1 MDMMKKTLP
10 TMAKAALAVLLTW
23 GGLGQAGAQGEY
35 RDIVT
40 PQDYESASESDWV
53 YTGSQMNGG
62 NDEKRFKSKIIA
74 GDATYGSYAA
84 NEYGKTGTSS
94 MKDASFSKVI
104 SFTQTPGTGYIDKA
118 LSEVG
123 YNMEFDFSI
132 TGGTGYN
139 RTNDNQLMVLTGSE
153 PEADTKYE
161 GSDFLFSLYQHI
173 YPEISSTGSDYWV
186 VNDTSKSIQLGK
198 GKWFHLKLVITAQK
212 CDYTITGENGEED
225 VDNGSLTLSSLP
237 EITRI
242 WTLLGKRKSSFYFDN
257 FKVYDYVGTGNTPTA
272 PSISPKEDHITS
284 KTYTITFEEG
294 NTLYYQ
300 LPGDTGPTKFEGSGN
315 SVDVTA
321 KQSGTL
327 EAYTERGVSQS
338 SHIKED
344 VIVAPSTLLISTKS
358 GLASF
363 SSAYAVKVPDDVYV
377 YIIDK
382 TNATDD
388 KNNIIITKLDT
399 HVIPAVTPSDE
410 TSKECQGQGV
420 FLYKDGGGT
429 INLDYDTSSADAS
442 LYGNNILYGTGSSTY
457 TVQQDTDWKD
467 YNTTSAIGDV
477 WVLRKDVKEM
487 GPVYPNVEIPRNKA
501 YYRLS
506 SISGSGSSSKLNLVF
521 DDAITG
527 IHSVKNDGGS
537 VADDVLFNLNGQ
549 RVDDAYKG
557 MVIKKGKKYVNR

>member
-1 MDMMKKTLP
+1 MNGYTKGIT
-10 TMAKAALAVLLTW
+10 
-23 GGLGQAGAQGEY
+23 LGQ
-35 RDIVT
+35 
-40 PQDYESASESDWV
+40 
-53 YTGSQMNGG
+53 
-62 NDEKRFKSKIIA
+62 
-74 GDATYGSYAA
+74 
-84 NEYGKTGTSS
+84 
-94 MKDASFSKVI
+94 
-104 SFTQTPGTGYIDKA
+104 
-118 LSEVG
+118 
-123 YNMEFDFSI
+123 
-132 TGGTGYN
+132 
-139 RTNDNQLMVLTGSE
+139 
-153 PEADTKYE
+153 
-161 GSDFLFSLYQHI
+161 
-173 YPEISSTGSDYWV
+173 
-186 VNDTSKSIQLGK
+186 

-225 VDNGSLTLSSLP
+225 VDNGSLSLSGLP
-237 EITRI
+237 TVTCI
-242 WTLLGKRKSSFYFDN
+242 WNLLGKANSYFYFDN
-257 FKVYDYVGTGNTPTA
+257 FKVYDYVGTGNTPIA
-272 PSISPKEDHITS
+272 PSISFKEDHITS

-300 LPGDTGPTKFEGSGN
+300 LPGDTDPTKFEGSGN

-321 KQSGTL
+321 TQSGTL

-382 TNATDD
+382 TNATNEDND
-388 KNNIIITKLDT
+388 IIITKLDT
-399 HVIPAVTPSDE
+399 HVIPATPSDE

-429 INLDYDTSSADAS
+429 INLDYDTSSADAL

-467 YNTTSAIGDV
+467 YNKTSAIGDV

-557 MVIKKGKKYVNR
+557 MVIKKGKKYINR